1 VAGEADAHYGGLEKR
16 VGMLEQNAAVTSI
29 SLQYISA
36 SMSRIETAVNQNSI
50 DLNSWTKVQMNDAK
64 AQREEQRIAVKETA
78 TELRD
83 EAKAQREE
91 QRIAV
96 KAATNGA
103 HEDCEEKMKMMDG
116 AGCKRLDDA
125 MAAQSNRLT
134 LWVATAATI
143 TLVAGIIIGLVIP

>member
-1 VAGEADAHYGGLEKR
+1 VAGEAGANYNGLEKR

-36 SMSRIETAVNQNSI
+36 SMARIESAVNQNSI
-50 DLNSWTKVQMNDAK
+50 DLNNWTKVQMNDAK
-64 AQREEQRIAVKETA
+64 VQRDEQRTAVKDTA
-78 TELRD
+78 TELRA
-83 EAKAQREE
+83 EAKTERDE
-91 QRIAV
+91 QRVAM
-96 KAATNGA
+96 KAAVNGA
-103 HEDCEEKMKMMDG
+103 QSDCDEKMRTADG

-143 TLVAGIIIGLVIP
+143 SVVIGIVIGFFIP